1 MSHHGG
7 VASFGDKIEE
17 IVEQGPC
24 GAVYLALEECLGE
37 QDRDW
42 RKCQRQVQ
50 ALSEC
55 NRRERAAKAATAAAA
70 AQDGAAQ

>member
-1 MSHHGG
+1 MSNHGG
-7 VASFGDKIEE
+7 LASFGDKIEE

-24 GAVYLALEECLGE
+24 GAVYLALEDCLGE

-55 NRRERAAKAATAAAA
+55 NRRERAAKAAATQDGTAA
-70 AQDGAAQ
+70 Q